1 MSRSGGRGNAPGARH
16 ETEVVPI
23 STLPYA
29 LRRVHAGGR
38 EGSAADYPAFE
49 AGWRAGTH
57 AVIVGDRER
66 AYALYRGERLIA
78 RFCFGRLMVNHS
90 AQSVP
95 PLLRPVAPVA

>member
-1 MSRSGGRGNAPGARH
+1 M
-16 ETEVVPI
+16 PI

-78 RFCFGRLMVNHS
+78 RFCFGRLMVNQS